1 MIKIDSDIFVFKNI
15 IDDTLIERLLNVPN
29 EKGRVELYSTNM
41 KAFYDINFLWKLK
54 IEKQILEDYLRIN
67 GIEHTIDSDYIKNMV
82 TAKWKAMYLL
92 HYNKANSIN
101 SEKNV
106 HFDLCGFTF
115 VGCLNDNYDGGD
127 LCFPRQNIN
136 YHLERGDIIVYPGG
150 LTHPHY
156 VSPIT
161 NGIRNVIVGQ
171 TLNFDQRN
179 KIDY

>member
-1 MIKIDSDIFVFKNI
+1 MIKIDSDIFLFKNI
-15 IDDTLIERLLNVPN
+15 IDDALIEKLLNVSN
-29 EKGRVELYSTNM
+29 QNGRVELYSSNM

-54 IEKQILEDYLRIN
+54 IEKFILEDYLTID
-67 GIEHTIDSDYIKNMV
+67 GIEHNIDLDYIKNMV

-92 HYNKANSIN
+92 YYDKTNSIN

-115 VGCLNDNYDGGD
+115 VGCLNNNYEGGD
-127 LCFPRQNIN
+127 LFFPRQNVN

-171 TLNFDQRN
+171 TMNFDQKS
-179 KIDY
+179 KINY

>member
-1 MIKIDSDIFVFKNI
+1 MIKIDSDIFLFKNI
-15 IDDTLIERLLNVPN
+15 IDDELIEKLLSIPN
-29 EKGRVELYSTNM
+29 ANGRVELYSTNM
-41 KAFYDINFLWKLK
+41 KAFYDINFLWKFK
-54 IEKQILEDYLRIN
+54 IEKQILDDYLTIN
-67 GIEHTIDSDYIKNMV
+67 KIEHTINADYLKSMV
-82 TAKWKAMYLL
+82 MAKWKAMYIL
-92 HYNKANSIN
+92 HYNKDNSVN

-115 VGCLNDNYDGGD
+115 IGCLNNNYDGGD

-136 YHLERGDIIVYPGG
+136 YHLERGDVIVYPGG

-171 TLNFDQRN
+171 TMNFDQKN
-179 KIDY
+179 EINY